1 MNGIK
6 DMLFGL
12 AIILATIA
20 FHLFIMD
27 GLWTD
32 CIAILGLII
41 ILVGYFKKED

>member
-20 FHLFIMD
+20 FHLFIAD
-27 GLWTD
+27 RLWTD
-32 CIAILGLII
+32 CIAILGLIVVF
-41 ILVGYFKKED
+41 VGYFKKEE